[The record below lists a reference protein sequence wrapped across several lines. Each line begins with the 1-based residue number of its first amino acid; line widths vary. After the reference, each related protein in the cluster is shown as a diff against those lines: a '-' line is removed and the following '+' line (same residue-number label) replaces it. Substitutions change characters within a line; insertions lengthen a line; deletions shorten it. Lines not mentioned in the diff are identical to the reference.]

1 MSTQITAP
9 TEPDM
14 GVAPRISYM
23 TALSLA
29 ETIISESTVIP
40 SSFVI
45 EVLDHAPTEPVIRF
59 YFHRD
64 PAAVHEFADERWM
77 NVTTEPR
84 NDGSVY
90 TEARGGLCRG
100 VLVTAW
106 SLMPV
111 EAIAA
116 VADEVAA

>member
-1 MSTQITAP
+1 MSTQITAR

-14 GVAPRISYM
+14 GVVPRISYM
-23 TALSLA
+23 AALSLA

-45 EVLDHAPTEPVIRF
+45 EVLEHAPTEPVIRF
-59 YFHRD
+59 YFHRN
-64 PAAVHEFADERWM
+64 PAAVREFADECWM
-77 NVTTEPR
+77 GVTTETR
-84 NDGSVY
+84 ADGSVF
-90 TEARGGLCRG
+90 TEARGTDRRG

-106 SLMPV
+106 SLMPAS
-111 EAIAA
+111 AIVA